1 MVQVHPQISNKRAS
15 YEYELLQQFEAGLS
29 LTGSEVKSLRAGK
42 ANISDAYC
50 VFQAGQLV
58 VRNMHISTYK
68 EASYLNHEPLRDRLL
83 LLNKQEL
90 RKLEHRVK
98 EKGLSIVPL
107 KLFFNE
113 RGFAKLQIALAR
125 GKKTHDKRESTKEKD
140 LKRELSRGE

>member
-1 MVQVHPQISNKRAS
+1 MAQVHLQISNKRAS